1 MTVGVLEGVLLLS
14 PALLFTTPAF
24 NDNEVSPSVEVP
36 VTVNLYLN
44 PFAILVF
51 SILLLSVALFPLR
64 VILELVISLLFIP
77 ISSSTQVNSTT
88 DVSPFFI
95 VEGSKLPNVHT
106 GGVVSILDTATLLFT
121 VFPALSL
128 NHT

>member
-1 MTVGVLEGVLLLS
+1 MTVGALEGALLLS
-14 PALLFTTPAF
+14 PALLFTTPVF

-44 PFAILVF
+44 PFVILVY
-51 SILLLSVALFPLR
+51 SILLLSVALLPLR

-88 DVSPFFI
+88 DVSPFFL
-95 VEGSKLPNVHT
+95 VEGSKFQNLHT
-106 GGVVSILDTATLLFT
+106 GGAVSILHTAT
-121 VFPALSL
+121 P
-128 NHT
+128 